1 MGTLRNFNWL
11 RSKIGIIMNI
21 GNRSPAAIVDE
32 LGSRLKQARLNN
44 NLTQAE
50 VAELAGVTRK
60 IVLNAEK
67 GKVQMVAF
75 IAIMSALNLTEQL
88 DRFLPKQEISPIQ
101 LSKLRRKK
109 RQRASGQ
116 RKTKNVEPLEW

>member
-1 MGTLRNFNWL
+1 
-11 RSKIGIIMNI
+11 MNI
-21 GNRSPAAIVDE
+21 GNKSPAAIVDE

-75 IAIMSALNLTEQL
+75 VAIMSALNLMEQL

-101 LSKLRRKK
+101 LSKLQRKK
-109 RQRASGQ
+109 RQRASGR
-116 RKTKNVEPLEW
+116 RKTKIVEPLEW